1 MESSENLQQNSMFYL
16 QINNADFFNKD
27 QYSRKL
33 RAEIESHT
41 FICFNIYKN
50 GLREEFILTD
60 FSKRNE
66 MEIYPLRKVS

>member
-1 MESSENLQQNSMFYL
+1 MFYL

-33 RAEIESHT
+33 RPEIESHT
-41 FICFNIYKN
+41 SICFNIYKN